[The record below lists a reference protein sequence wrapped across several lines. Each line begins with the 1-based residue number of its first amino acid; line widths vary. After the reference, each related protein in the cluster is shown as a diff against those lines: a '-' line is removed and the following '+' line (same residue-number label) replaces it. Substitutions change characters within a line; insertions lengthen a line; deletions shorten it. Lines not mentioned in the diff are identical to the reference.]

1 MNSTV
6 ISNIQL
12 NNIFKYYFH
21 GSLTLLKILDRGCKN
36 KFEHKDEKQDLLKLL
51 STIMQQ
57 IFFQF
62 DEKSVMYSNC
72 WKTVNC

>member
-51 STIMQQ
+51 STIM
-57 IFFQF
+57 
-62 DEKSVMYSNC
+62 
-72 WKTVNC
+72 